1 MASPADAPEALEVV
15 QSQAVLEL
23 AVVSVSSQHAGE
35 AAVSFAGDV
44 AAGQPHLDGQ
54 EMAVMSAAGLPSA
67 ALVSWIPRR
76 PRPKR
81 PRGAWLEAS
90 SRPRSHGVAGV
101 RAADLR
107 SAPFSEP
114 NGCVVSA

>member
-1 MASPADAPEALEVV
+1 MV

-54 EMAVMSAAGLPSA
+54 EMAGHERGRVAVGGL
-67 ALVSWIPRR
+67 
-76 PRPKR
+76 
-81 PRGAWLEAS
+81 
-90 SRPRSHGVAGV
+90 GVLDTTSTATETTT
-101 RAADLR
+101 RCMA
-107 SAPFSEP
+107 
-114 NGCVVSA
+114 